1 MLTEKEIEL
10 EARLVAIENIVVHMA
25 AFSLG
30 LVPDEVIKI
39 AHAQIRQHLRGVTIP
54 GSIDPSLKDHVA
66 GLIYENSDRLLADIE
81 QTVKRARSRP
91 G

>member
-10 EARLVAIENIVVHMA
+10 EARLVAFENIVVHMA

-39 AHAQIRQHLRGVTIP
+39 AHAQIRQHLRGVTTRLDRPIP
-54 GSIDPSLKDHVA
+54 EGS
-66 GLIYENSDRLLADIE
+66 RC
-81 QTVKRARSRP
+81 RP
-91 G
+91 DL